1 VQRRRSVPTRRSI
14 RLLKVRKAVFRPRET
29 LEARDAWTHKL
40 SVVPKDLQARVS
52 LVTGAGRGVGRAVA
66 RALAAE
72 GSPVA
77 LVARSLRD
85 LEGTRGEIEAAGGVA
100 IVAKADV
107 TDGAGV
113 EWAVAEVQDA
123 LGPIEILVNNAGRC
137 RALGPTH
144 RVSAEEWAGD
154 VETNLIGTFLVT
166 RAVLP
171 GMLERGRGRI
181 VNVSSFAATR
191 PSPYMSAYGS
201 AKAALVHFTCSLAE
215 EVREQG
221 VSVFAMTPGTVK
233 TEMTAFLTESEA
245 GQHWFPPIPE
255 ERWVPIEQA
264 GRLAVFLASG
274 RADELSGRFLHVL
287 DDIEDL
293 VGRAAE
299 VRQED
304 LYTLRLRTYQ
314 G

>member
-1 VQRRRSVPTRRSI
+1 
-14 RLLKVRKAVFRPRET
+14 
-29 LEARDAWTHKL
+29 
-40 SVVPKDLQARVS
+40 
-52 LVTGAGRGVGRAVA
+52 VTGAGRGVGRAVA

-72 GSPVA
+72 GAQVA
-77 LVARSLRD
+77 LVARSLPD
-85 LEGTRGEIEAAGGVA
+85 LEDARGEIEAAGGVA
-100 IVAKADV
+100 FVAEADV

-113 EWAVAEVQDA
+113 ELAVAEAEDA
-123 LGPIEILVNNAGRC
+123 LGPIEMLVNNAGRC

-181 VNVSSFAATR
+181 VNISSFAATR

-215 EVREQG
+215 EVREHG
-221 VSVFAMTPGTVK
+221 VYVFAMTPGTVK
-233 TEMTAFLTESEA
+233 TDMTSYLTESEA
-245 GQHWFPPIPE
+245 GREWLRPIPE
-255 ERWVPIEQA
+255 ERWIPIEEA
-264 GRLAVFLASG
+264 GRLVAFLASG

-287 DDIEDL
+287 DDVEEL
-293 VGRAAE
+293 VARAAE

-304 LYTLRLRTYQ
+304 LYTLRLRTWR